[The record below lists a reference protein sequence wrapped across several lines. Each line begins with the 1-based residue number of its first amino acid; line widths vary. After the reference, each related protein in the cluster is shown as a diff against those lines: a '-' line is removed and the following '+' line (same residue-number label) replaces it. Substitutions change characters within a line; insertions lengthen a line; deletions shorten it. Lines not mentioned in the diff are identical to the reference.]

1 MKKIFVFFMI
11 LSSSAFAECGIH
23 LFKGILRE
31 SKTSSLNFHYVVN
44 EQTKSQM
51 TFEFKDVKDLSALM
65 PMLNKPSSFKGKI
78 FKEMDGTKGV
88 VGEIEA
94 INERFPNP
102 LAGAD
107 TGIELVTKMKC
118 D

>member
-1 MKKIFVFFMI
+1 MNKIFVFLMI

-23 LFKGILRE
+23 LFKGVLRE
-31 SKTSSLNFHYVVN
+31 SQTSSLKFHYVVN
-44 EQTKSQM
+44 ERTKSQM
-51 TFEFKDVKDLSALM
+51 TFEFKDAKDLSALL

-78 FKEMDGTKGV
+78 GKKMDGTKGV

-102 LAGAD
+102 LSGAD